1 MIFEVQR
8 FEQTFFNLLNL
19 HHQNLSALEQRY
31 HQESAGDTHFFGAVF
46 RYIDKHS
53 APDHS
58 PVKRSKAYLSF
69 YTQHY
74 NHIDHFVRHLL
85 FSVQFVLNSQSFEEH
100 PRIDTESERTKY
112 IDMLQAQLSTDELS
126 LLYYHVHL
134 DPRDQGQRLISAL
147 QNYAFFARVPE
158 KHRPLEADIP
168 PPT

>member
-1 MIFEVQR
+1 M
-8 FEQTFFNLLNL
+8 

-31 HQESAGDTHFFGAVF
+31 HQESAGDTHFFGAAF

-58 PVKRSKAYLSF
+58 PEKREQAYLSL
-69 YTQHY
+69 YQQHY

-85 FSVQFVLNSQSFEEH
+85 FSVQFVLTSQSFDEH
-100 PRIDTESERTKY
+100 PRTHPETARKQY

-134 DPRDQGQRLISAL
+134 DPRQQAQLLVADLER
-147 QNYAFFARVPE
+147 YAFFTRVPDLHQALSTE
-158 KHRPLEADIP
+158 IP
-168 PPT
+168 NQD